1 MDLVSKVD
9 ETESRLRSERNT
21 TPSTVGEQNQKLNN
35 LYIKIG
41 RLCEEND
48 TLKENIAALKDRER
62 KKEELCETC
71 KVKETEIAELQ
82 EQLGPVGESS
92 EENKDIG
99 ARAKNDPDEDVALA
113 GLRIAYFRAEEDL
126 RIKDSEHAAEIA
138 KIREEHETI
147 INYLQLGLR
156 DARTAT
162 KKEHAEK
169 LCTQEQLSNTTK
181 ELSDTKKQLF
191 HLEKQYRIL
200 CDIIPKPGGGE
211 MVEPHPP
218 TKPRLSQSREM
229 DSFSSS
235 VTPFLRLERTSRSH
249 GSHDQGHEIPP
260 SPSHTSNG
268 SRFSLEQ
275 DSE

>member
-1 MDLVSKVD
+1 MSRSSFPNGQAAQQHCDTQSSSTRRDFEAHELTRDFTTTVTALKSRLNDNTTVISPGPMDLVSKVD

-99 ARAKNDPDEDVALA
+99 PWM
-113 GLRIAYFRAEEDL
+113 
-126 RIKDSEHAAEIA
+126 
-138 KIREEHETI
+138 
-147 INYLQLGLR
+147 
-156 DARTAT
+156 
-162 KKEHAEK
+162 KKCE
-169 LCTQEQLSNTTK
+169 LVLSVQTN
-181 ELSDTKKQLF
+181 E
-191 HLEKQYRIL
+191 
-200 CDIIPKPGGGE
+200 
-211 MVEPHPP
+211 
-218 TKPRLSQSREM
+218 
-229 DSFSSS
+229 
-235 VTPFLRLERTSRSH
+235 
-249 GSHDQGHEIPP
+249 
-260 SPSHTSNG
+260 
-268 SRFSLEQ
+268 
-275 DSE
+275 